1 MATYLHQ
8 FRQYDE
14 NDVINLFTFDG
25 TTVDAGKLVRLDT
38 TQALLGVGEEDHVEL
53 GNPAG
58 ATYNNVV
65 SSQFSVKAKFDL
77 AGAGVANL
85 PIGMTLVAMAEV
97 DENGEKLLYNPRKAV
112 EMGVVIP
119 GQAVP
124 LLTRGIVLYRST
136 AAGWTGGT
144 VDPGAPLYAQANGEL
159 DPSNANSAVQ
169 VATSLGNKGTVAG
182 AEWCLVKLEL

>member
-25 TTVDAGKLVRLDT
+25 TTVDAGKLVKLDSGK
-38 TQALLGVGEEDHVEL
+38 AFVGVGEEDHVEL
-53 GNPAG
+53 GAAAG
-58 ATYNNVV
+58 ATFANTV
-65 SSQFSVKAKFDL
+65 STSFSVKAKVDL
-77 AGAGVANL
+77 ADATDL
-85 PIGMTLVAMAEV
+85 PIGMTLVAMAET
-97 DENGEKLLYNPRKAV
+97 DENGEKLLYNPRTAA

-124 LLTRGIVLYRST
+124 ILTRGIVLYRSS
-136 AAGWTGGT
+136 AVGWTGGT
-144 VDPGAPLYAQANGEL
+144 VTAGVALYCQAGGEL
-159 DPSNANSAVQ
+159 DPSNANSALRVGT
-169 VATSLGNKGTVAG
+169 ALGNKSATSG